1 MDANEDLHLRVTG
14 ERLFCEGQAFD
25 FVELSLED
33 ESGGTHTRQIVRH
46 RGAATILPIL
56 ETTDGARVLFV
67 RNERH
72 AIGARMDEL
81 PAGGIEEGESPIEA
95 ARRELREETGYE
107 AGRLEPLARFHTTP
121 GITDELMHAFVALDL
136 THVGQDLDEDEHLSV
151 HEWTVER
158 ALASVRDGRLTD
170 AKTMLTLLLAEDRG
184 IL

>member
-1 MDANEDLHLRVTG
+1 MSQQDPFRLRVTD
-14 ERLFCEGQAFD
+14 ERLIREGRAFD

-33 ESGGTHTRQIVRH
+33 DQGAAHHRQIVRH
-46 RGAATILPIL
+46 RGAATILPLL
-56 ETTDGARVLFV
+56 ETPGGTRVLFV

-81 PAGGIEEGESPIEA
+81 PAGGIEAGEAPIDA

-107 AGRLEPLARFHTTP
+107 AARLEPIARFHTTP
-121 GITDELMHAFVALDL
+121 GITDELMHAFVATGL

-151 HEWTVER
+151 HEWTIER
-158 ALASVRDGRLTD
+158 ALASVRNGGLTD
-170 AKTMLTLLLAEDRG
+170 AKSMLTLLLAEDRG